1 MSEVYRSISIQFC
14 RWNEGVRFFKE
25 DGDLG
30 WWLKAEQGNTIIVSI
45 FFEGADAADMDAAIA
60 ALNKMLAEGRQKNGI

>member
-60 ALNKMLAEGRQKNGI
+60 ALNKMLAE

>member
-25 DGDLG
+25 DGGRG

-60 ALNKMLAEGRQKNGI
+60 ALNKMLASGRQKNGI

>member
-1 MSEVYRSISIQFC
+1 MSKVYRSISIQFC
-14 RWNEGVRFFKE
+14 RWNDGVRFFKE

-60 ALNKMLAEGRQKNGI
+60 ALNKLFPPERGK